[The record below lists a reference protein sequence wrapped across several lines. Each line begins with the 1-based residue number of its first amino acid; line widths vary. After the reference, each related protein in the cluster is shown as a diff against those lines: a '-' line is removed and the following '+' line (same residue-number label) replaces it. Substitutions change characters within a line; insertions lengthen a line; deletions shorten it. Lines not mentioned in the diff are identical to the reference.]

1 MTTVGEPIQPE
12 AWLWYYTHIG
22 DEDAVIVDTWWQTET
37 GGHLITNLPAIHDMK
52 PGSAGNPCPGIE
64 AALYDN
70 NGTPLEPASGRAG
83 NLVIERP
90 WPGMLQTVYGDDR
103 RFINEYWRRFSD
115 TDSDDWR
122 DWVYE
127 AGDGAVHEKDGYFR
141 ILGRLDDVMNVAG
154 HRLGT
159 MELESAVAQVA
170 DVAEAAVAA
179 REDDQK
185 GHVPDVYV
193 TVREGV
199 EASEEVRQSIVAAV
213 EHEIGK
219 FARPANVIFLQ
230 RRRPRQHHHA
240 PRPERPRAN
249 PPSDAGGVRKR
260 GRQAAGPRLASLP
273 PLLLGSHSRAGTR
286 RVVRSG
292 GASPMRTG
300 RGEVREPRARSK
312 SAEGSTRS
320 RRAVRP
326 SPGIIQPSQC
336 VGAGPLGGGAA
347 KDGPPAP
354 VDACPCPGRKRGA

>member
-1 MTTVGEPIQPE
+1 
-12 AWLWYYTHIG
+12 
-22 DEDAVIVDTWWQTET
+22 
-37 GGHLITNLPAIHDMK
+37 
-52 PGSAGNPCPGIE
+52 
-64 AALYDN
+64 
-70 NGTPLEPASGRAG
+70 
-83 NLVIERP
+83 
-90 WPGMLQTVYGDDR
+90 MLQTVYGDDR

-219 FARPANVIFLQ
+219 FARPANVIFVG
-230 RRRPRQHHHA
+230 
-240 PRPERPRAN
+240 
-249 PPSDAGGVRKR
+249 D
-260 GRQAAGPRLASLP
+260 LP
-273 PLLLGSHSRAGTR
+273 KT
-286 RVVRSG
+286 RSG
-292 GASPMRTG
+292 KIMR
-300 RGEVREPRARSK
+300 RLLENISNGEDLGNTTTLRDPSVPEQI
-312 SAEGSTRS
+312 
-320 RRAVRP
+320 RRQMQEA
-326 SPGIIQPSQC
+326 
-336 VGAGPLGGGAA
+336 
-347 KDGPPAP
+347 
-354 VDACPCPGRKRGA
+354 